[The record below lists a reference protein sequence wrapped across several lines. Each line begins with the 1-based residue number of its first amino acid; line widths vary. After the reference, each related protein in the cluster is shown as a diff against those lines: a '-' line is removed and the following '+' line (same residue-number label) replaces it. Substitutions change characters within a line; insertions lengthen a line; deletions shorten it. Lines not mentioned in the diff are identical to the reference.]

1 MSGPRTGT
9 VTVRA
14 ARAQELPR
22 LAAWNAQLIRDEGSE
37 SVLALD
43 EISTRLRDWL
53 GSGYK
58 ASVFEVDAAP
68 FGYAIH
74 RELPDC
80 THLRHFFVEAAFR
93 RRGLGRR
100 AFELLRRDAFPADRR
115 MLVEALVSNPAGVA
129 FWESVGFT
137 QRYVGLQ
144 LVPATQGR

>member
-1 MSGPRTGT
+1 MSEIRTGT
-9 VTVRA
+9 VTMRA
-14 ARAQELPR
+14 ARAQDLPR
-22 LAAWNAQLIRDEGSE
+22 LAAWNVQLIRDEGNDSAL
-37 SVLALD
+37 SLD
-43 EISTRLRDWL
+43 EIEVRLRDWL
-53 GSGYK
+53 TGGYK
-58 ASVFEVDAAP
+58 ANVFEFDDAP

-74 RELPDC
+74 REFPDC

-115 MLVEALVSNPAGVA
+115 MLVEALVSNTAGVA

-144 LVPATQGR
+144 LAPATQGR